1 MSNKNLK
8 IIVGIEFNSRAN
20 GISRTK
26 EWIDYRMDIFS
37 RFTLQSLKNQTNQN
51 FLALVRYAEKTE
63 GLINNALSKHKPLPS
78 NVKFVRNKK
87 YEDIVNK
94 SIAGYEHFYLV
105 RLDCDDMYHKTF
117 IQQLHEYK
125 PKPNTRVLVNQ
136 KGYVYD
142 SINHRLGNWF
152 YVSPPFYTLIYK
164 VNDYLNGERVP
175 IPRGHCTVIRN
186 PHEVIDRTNYIVV
199 VHEKNTLNKFDNHR
213 VGEAIIDRNKINR
226 ILKDFM

>member
-1 MSNKNLK
+1 MSDKKVK
-8 IIVGIEFNSRAN
+8 IIVTIEFNSRSN

-26 EWIDYRMDIFS
+26 EWIDYRMDIFNK
-37 RFTLQSLKNQTNQN
+37 FTLQSLKKQTNQN

-63 GLINNALSKHKPLPS
+63 DLINNALSKYKSLPS
-78 NVKFVRNKK
+78 NINFIRNKEH
-87 YEDIVNK
+87 EDIINA
-94 SIAGYEHFYLV
+94 SIVGYDYLYLV

-125 PKPNTRVLVNQ
+125 PKKETRVLVNQ

-142 SINHRLGNWF
+142 SINNRLGNWY

-164 VNDYLNGERVP
+164 VTDYQNGYRIP

-186 PHEVIDRTNYIVV
+186 PHEVINKTNYTVV

-213 VGEAIIDRNKINR
+213 VGNAIKDKTTIKN
-226 ILKDFM
+226 ILNNFM